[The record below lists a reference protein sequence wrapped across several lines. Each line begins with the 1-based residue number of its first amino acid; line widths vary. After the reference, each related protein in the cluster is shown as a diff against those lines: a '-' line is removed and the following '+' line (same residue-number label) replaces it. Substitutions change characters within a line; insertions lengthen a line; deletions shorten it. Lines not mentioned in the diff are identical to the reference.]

1 MRGVSR
7 ISLAALVDQ
16 LRELTADADDAT
28 VRELGTDLFSV
39 VHLLDAQPRL
49 RRVLSDPALPADGRA
64 ELMRSL
70 LTGRVSDLAG
80 RVVEAL
86 VEETWSRPGDL
97 VDAADQLA
105 AEALFT
111 VAERGDQLD
120 DIEDALFRF
129 GRILDREV
137 TLRAA
142 LTDPSLATDRKLGI
156 LDELLS
162 GKVGDETGTLI
173 REVLLHPRGRTVE
186 RGLEEYA
193 RLAAARR
200 DRLVAHVRTV
210 VALTEEQMTRLAEAL
225 GAQLG
230 HAVHLNIEID
240 PDIIGGI
247 SVRIGDELF
256 DGTIATRIAQARR
269 LMAS

>member
-7 ISLAALVDQ
+7 TSLGELVDQ
-16 LRELTADADDAT
+16 LRGLTTGADDAT
-28 VRELGTDLFSV
+28 VRALGDDLFSV

-49 RRVLSDPALPADGRA
+49 RRVLSDPALPADGRGQ
-64 ELMRSL
+64 LIRSL
-70 LTGRVSDLAG
+70 LSGRVSELAE

-86 VEETWSRPGDL
+86 VRETWSRPVDL

-111 VAERGDQLD
+111 VAERGDRLD

-137 TLRAA
+137 ALRAA
-142 LTDPSLATDRKLGI
+142 LTDPALAADRKLGL
-156 LDELLS
+156 LDQLLG
-162 GKVGDETGTLI
+162 GKVGDETMTLV

-210 VALTEEQMTRLAEAL
+210 VALTEEQLTRLADGLA
-225 GAQLG
+225 AQLG
-230 HAVHLNIEID
+230 HPVHLNIEID
-240 PDIIGGI
+240 PAIIGGI

-256 DGTIATRIAQARR
+256 DGTIVTRIVQARR